1 MRAGHL
7 GILIVLV
14 LSSAQALSQAPP
26 TRARDLGSL
35 GEVDWGYVRL
45 EATGTGGPIFP
56 WPLGSTDTEM
66 ALYDANGSLL
76 EQNDNISTPDNRNS
90 RITWNT
96 PVEGRYYVAVGLNE
110 TIFLPGFVVTSLSVA
125 SGRISLG
132 LSLIHISEPT
142 RPY

>member
-1 MRAGHL
+1 MRPGHL

-66 ALYDANGSLL
+66 ALYDARGNLL
-76 EQNDNISTPDNRNS
+76 DQNDNIFFLFDTLC
-90 RITWNT
+90 TM
-96 PVEGRYYVAVGLNE
+96 AV
-110 TIFLPGFVVTSLSVA
+110 
-125 SGRISLG
+125 
-132 LSLIHISEPT
+132 
-142 RPY
+142 